1 MAAPTLPFSEELE
14 AWLESDGEK
23 TLGGLQDVFEERT
36 FAVTIFLLMSPTA
49 LPLPTGGLTYV
60 LEITTVLL
68 GLEMV
73 AGRRTVWLPAS
84 WQRRE
89 LGEVTTGK
97 AIPAIVRVIRWCE
110 RWSRPRGVRLI
121 DGSWTWRVLGLV
133 IASLTVAAM
142 VAPPFSGLDTLPA
155 LGVVLIAL
163 AILLHDLVIA
173 TLGLAIG
180 VAGTILMV
188 TLGAAAFRAIRDL
201 F

>member
-1 MAAPTLPFSEELE
+1 MAETLPFSDELE

-36 FAVTIFLLMSPTA
+36 FAVTIFLLMAPTA
-49 LPLPTGGLTYV
+49 LPLPTGGLTYA

-73 AGRRTVWLPAS
+73 AGRRTVWLPTS
-84 WQRRE
+84 WQQRE
-89 LGEVTTGK
+89 LGEATTGK
-97 AIPAIVRVIRWCE
+97 AIPAIVRIIRWCE
-110 RWSRPRGVRLI
+110 RWSHPRGVRLI
-121 DGSWTWRVLGLV
+121 DGSWTWRVLGLL

-180 VAGTILMV
+180 IAGTVLMV